1 MFFRRGRGAK
11 FSDGSGIPFRAV
23 LGRGAC
29 FRRLPTDL
37 PRKNEKI
44 PVDNRGA
51 PWYNTQAIERCTP
64 YRGVEQSVAR
74 RAHNPEVVGSSPASA
89 TIKIPGIRD
98 EYRDSSCFFT
108 GNENGA
114 KVILANFGPVH
125 PKIAFWGHRP
135 AQPGGLFYAF
145 FRRSTSAMH
154 SEALTLFSSMM
165 WE

>member
-1 MFFRRGRGAK
+1 MH
-11 FSDGSGIPFRAV
+11 
-23 LGRGAC
+23 
-29 FRRLPTDL
+29 
-37 PRKNEKI
+37 
-44 PVDNRGA
+44 
-51 PWYNTQAIERCTP
+51 P

-89 TIKIPGIRD
+89 TIKTPV
-98 EYRDSSCFFT
+98 FKKNT
-108 GNENGA
+108 GVFLAFLQEM
-114 KVILANFGPVH
+114 KMEQKSFWANFGPVH

-145 FRRSTSAMH
+145 FRSSTSAMR